1 MDAVS
6 FYSHDHEL
14 KGIRKDLYEI
24 ADFSHIPDNPVVER
38 ILPIKGRQIPIFK
51 LYRIAGTVLDRDKA
65 KKTVTLLTTDG
76 VVTVKIFGAVFAHYD
91 KQISEKGA
99 DGKKHVIEKSWL
111 SRGNKIIVT
120 GIKQSDGFLAKKYNR
135 TPYHLVELIIDVNE
149 DGTLVTRG
157 ERAGGEEE

>member
-1 MDAVS
+1 M
-6 FYSHDHEL
+6 FYIKYPCS
-14 KGIRKDLYEI
+14 
-24 ADFSHIPDNPVVER
+24 DFSKIPENPVVER
-38 ILPIKGRQIPIFK
+38 VLPIKGRQIPIFK
-51 LYRIAGTVLDRDKA
+51 LYRIAGTILDKDKA

-76 VVTVKIFGAVFAHYD
+76 VVTVKIFGAVFTHYD
-91 KQISEKGA
+91 KQISEKGV

-135 TPYHLVELIIDVNE
+135 TPYHLVELITEVRE

-157 ERAGGEEE
+157 ERMEVNE

>member
-1 MDAVS
+1 M
-6 FYSHDHEL
+6 
-14 KGIRKDLYEI
+14 YEI
-24 ADFSHIPDNPVVER
+24 SNFSNIPENPVVER
-38 ILPIKGRQIPIFK
+38 VLPIKGRQIPIFK
-51 LYRIAGTVLDRDKA
+51 LYRIAGTILDKDKA

-76 VVTVKIFGAVFAHYD
+76 VVTVKIFGQVFTHYD

-135 TPYHLVELIIDVNE
+135 TPYHLVELITDVRE
-149 DGTLVTRG
+149 DGTLITRG
-157 ERAGGEEE
+157 ERMEAAE

>member
-6 FYSHDHEL
+6 FYSHEHEL
-14 KGIRKDLYEI
+14 ANINKDRYEI
-24 ADFSHIPDNPVVER
+24 TDFSKIPENPVGER
-38 ILPIKGRQIPIFK
+38 VLPIKGRQIPIFK
-51 LYRIAGTVLDRDKA
+51 LYRIAGTILDKDKT

-76 VVTVKIFGAVFAHYD
+76 VVTVKIFGQVFAHYD

-135 TPYHLVELIIDVNE
+135 TPYHLVELITEVNA
-149 DGTLVTRG
+149 DGSLRTRE
-157 ERAGGEEE
+157 ERMEVAE